1 MNGFMNGIGG
11 AKKCL
16 FRKTGEAVE
25 VIASCALEDGA
36 RTDGDWVSYIDSK
49 GVEHI
54 KEHLNIQFDFKE
66 DDPWRKQMEH
76 LMEQAKEMDQWES
89 RRYELAKEF
98 VTDGLADIEGAVA
111 MADELITKLK
121 KFPEA
126 IEESKKGL

>member
-76 LMEQAKEMDQWES
+76 LMEQAKEMDQWEL
-89 RRYELAKEF
+89 RRYELTKQF
-98 VTDGLADIEGAVA
+98 FFDEGVHNYGKAVQY
-111 MADELITKLK
+111 ADEFIEALK
-121 KFPEA
+121 RPA
-126 IEESKKGL
+126 SEE